1 MSARKTNQHASED
14 DNRIQSLHI
23 LSFTVSGYNNRGGL
37 LEKQINMVQRKT
49 IESRIVMRYHSLY
62 LVIITWQKI
71 KLLDDKLKFDFMFGR

>member
-1 MSARKTNQHASED
+1 
-14 DNRIQSLHI
+14 
-23 LSFTVSGYNNRGGL
+23 
-37 LEKQINMVQRKT
+37 MVQRKT